1 MKHQVTGPSSGS
13 EASASIGEIR
23 VPVFGGSN
31 KRDATRATPRI
42 ASLKTVEDQ
51 QPDTFSSAPVELCNP
66 GAAGPIPVG
75 LTA

>member
-1 MKHQVTGPSSGS
+1 MKHQSHGAVTGLGIIRP
-13 EASASIGEIR
+13 IREIR
-23 VPVFGGSN
+23 VPDVDSN